1 MKQAIMKKM
10 FQIMK
15 QLSSSFSFGL
25 DYKSCASISS
35 IGNSDISLEC
45 SAAILSAVALELSA
59 TALEFSA
66 AVEKL
71 PAGALEL
78 SAASLELLEAG

>member
-1 MKQAIMKKM
+1 L
-10 FQIMK
+10 K
-15 QLSSSFSFGL
+15 QLSFRFSL

-35 IGNSDISLEC
+35 IGNSGISLEC
-45 SAAILSAVALELSA
+45 SAAILSAVTLELSA

-66 AVEKL
+66 AVEEL

-78 SAASLELLEAG
+78 SAVVEGMLEGG